1 MTDHR
6 AARKRS
12 AGLSFLDKGLC
23 TTMIEPVTVNF
34 LGLARDLNLPPA
46 SVTAV
51 VELLNDETPIP
62 FIARFRKDATGN
74 MNEDQIRAIAA
85 RYREQKLFTE
95 RKAAILRSLENAEKL
110 TPELEK
116 NIRSARTQRRLN
128 DLYAPFKQ
136 PKQSLAAVARKKG
149 LQPLADLIL
158 AGTEPDL
165 QAAAA
170 RFVNPEAGV
179 PSADEALSGAGHII
193 SEQYSSSANLRQQA
207 RQIFERTGKI
217 ISQKLETPKE
227 QPEQPEAETAPAAE
241 TAAKEP
247 AAPPAGETPPASS
260 PEAAAES
267 GETSASAEPAAQ
279 APAAQAPAPAENKAP
294 EPAAPE
300 TATPKAE
307 SAKEARKNKRKRDAE
322 KRRAEAEKLYSD
334 YFDFNAEL
342 RTCPA
347 YRILALNRGINE
359 RRLKVRVTVDAERV
373 KKEGKAAVIP
383 ADHIHGGYLE
393 KCLNDAVDRLL
404 LPSIEREVRRDAV
417 ENAKKQAIRVYA
429 KNSRNLLLQKP
440 LFRRRVLAIAP
451 GFRYGCKMAALDE
464 FGNFLASETV
474 YVTGSAERRKKTIAK
489 TAALIEKC
497 KLSVIAI
504 GNGVGS
510 RETEKMITELIAEK
524 FPHGE
529 VAYTFVNE
537 AGAAVYAVSPA
548 AAQELPNQVS
558 DVRLAISI
566 GRRLQDPLNELVKIE
581 PANMGVGIYQHDLKS
596 KDLKEALTEVVESAV
611 NYVGV
616 DLNTATGAI
625 LRYVS
630 GFNQRTAKQV
640 AEYRRVNGP
649 FRSRRDLLSVPGFGE
664 AAFTHAAGFLKIR
677 DGNEPLDATWIHP
690 ESYELAEKILEKI
703 GFSKDDLR
711 NSAKHAELTAKLEQ
725 LDPKTAAQQLGAG
738 ESTVADIFEQ
748 LRRPGND
755 PREELPAPIF
765 RGGVFEIENLEPGME
780 LKGTVLNVVDFGAFV
795 DIGLRNPG
803 LVHISRM
810 GDRFIRD
817 AHELVAVGDIV
828 TVWVVSA
835 DKERK
840 RISLSMLPPG
850 AETRSGSRKAKS
862 GRPDSAEDAAEEKR
876 PRRRP
881 RRKSAAPPS
890 DSSAAPRSDGS
901 PREGREGRSSAPF
914 EKNGRHENRPPRRP
928 RPEGAERG
936 EHDDR
941 ARPRRDR
948 FSGPRE
954 PRSMQFISKLEKK
967 ETLSQEMKEG
977 KEPLRSFGDLARL
990 FSQKEE
996 EKTGKTASKPKAPPA
1011 EPSKDDTQPSKD
1023 DTQKESES

>member
-1 MTDHR
+1 
-6 AARKRS
+6 
-12 AGLSFLDKGLC
+12 
-23 TTMIEPVTVNF
+23 MIEPVTVNF

-74 MNEDQIRAIAA
+74 MNEEQIRAIAA
-85 RYREQKLFTE
+85 KYREQKLFTE

-116 NIRSARTQRRLN
+116 NIRSARSPRRLN

-136 PKQSLAAVARKKG
+136 PKQSLAAAARKKG

-158 AGTEPDL
+158 AGTESDL

-179 PSADEALSGAGHII
+179 SSADEALSGAGHII
-193 SEQYSSSANLRQQA
+193 SEQYSSSANLRQRA
-207 RQIFERTGKI
+207 REIFERTGKI
-217 ISQKLETPKE
+217 VSQKMETAKE
-227 QPEQPEAETAPAAE
+227 EPEEPAAGTAPAGEIRAE
-241 TAAKEP
+241 EP
-247 AAPPAGETPPASS
+247 AAAEDATAPAGSPEPAGESGPSS
-260 PEAAAES
+260 APSEEAAS
-267 GETSASAEPAAQ
+267 PEPAAQ
-279 APAAQAPAPAENKAP
+279 APAEEAPAPAENKAA
-294 EPAAPE
+294 EPPVPE
-300 TATPKAE
+300 TARPKAE
-307 SAKEARKNKRKRDAE
+307 SAKEARKNKKKRDAE
-322 KRRAEAEKLYSD
+322 KRRAEAEKRYSD
-334 YFDFNAEL
+334 YFDFSAEL

-347 YRILALNRGINE
+347 YRILTLNRGINE
-359 RRLKVRVTVDAERV
+359 RRLKVRLVVDAERV

-383 ADHIHGGYLE
+383 AEHPHRGYLE
-393 KCLNDAVDRLL
+393 KCLNDSVDRLL

-464 FGNFLASETV
+464 FGNFLAAETV
-474 YVTGSAERRKKTIAK
+474 YVTGGAERRKKTIAK

-497 KLSVIAI
+497 KLTVIAI
-504 GNGVGS
+504 GNGVGG
-510 RETEKMITELIAEK
+510 RETEKMITELIAQK
-524 FPHGE
+524 FPGGE

-537 AGAAVYAVSPA
+537 AGAAVYAVSSA
-548 AAQELPNQVS
+548 AAQELPNQDS
-558 DVRLAISI
+558 DLRLAISI

-581 PANMGVGIYQHDLKS
+581 PANMGVGIYQHDLKP

-630 GFNQRTAKQV
+630 GFNQRTANQV

-649 FRSRRDLLSVPGFGE
+649 FRSRRDLLNVPGFGE

-738 ESTVADIFEQ
+738 ESTVTDIFEQ

-765 RGGVFEIENLEPGME
+765 KGGVFEIENLEPGME

-850 AETRSGSRKAKS
+850 AETRSGSRKGKS
-862 GRPDSAEDAAEEKR
+862 GEPDSADGAAEEKK

-881 RRKSAAPPS
+881 RRKGAAPAS
-890 DSSAAPRSDGS
+890 DSSAAPRSDGQPHGS
-901 PREGREGRSSAPF
+901 RDSRTGAPSEKDGRR
-914 EKNGRHENRPPRRP
+914 ENRPPRRP
-928 RPEGAERG
+928 RPEGADRA

-941 ARPRRDR
+941 GRPRRDR

-954 PRSMQFISKLEKK
+954 PRSMKFISKLEKK

-996 EKTGKTASKPKAPPA
+996 EKAGRDAPQPKTPHA
-1011 EPSKDDTQPSKD
+1011 EPSKDDTQPSRD